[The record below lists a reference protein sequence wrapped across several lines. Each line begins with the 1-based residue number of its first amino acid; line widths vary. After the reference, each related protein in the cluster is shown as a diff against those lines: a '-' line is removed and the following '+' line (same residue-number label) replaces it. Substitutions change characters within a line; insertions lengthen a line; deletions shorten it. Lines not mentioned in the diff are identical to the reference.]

1 MDKLRGVVERVTY
14 ANEEKGYSV
23 IKISCK
29 GYSDLVTL
37 VGNMASVNIGTVV
50 TVYGDWTHNVKYG
63 KQFNVSSWE
72 ESVPASVYGMEK
84 YLGSG
89 LIKGIGPKFAKLI
102 VSEFK
107 EQTIEIIETQPGRL
121 IEVPKIGKKR
131 VAMIQKAWSEQKEIK
146 NIMLFLQDHGVSTAF
161 GYRIYKVY
169 GDKSIEKVKENPY
182 RLADDVW
189 GIGFKTADKIASKLG
204 IEKESYNR
212 CRAGLFYMLGKF
224 ADMGHCYVPFEELA
238 DKSVEILEIDREK
251 IVITL
256 NRLLVEEK
264 ELINE
269 QPDCIYL
276 PPFYYSEAGVARR
289 VKDILTA
296 GGHNAIPD
304 FEEALDALQE
314 QTGIIYDDIQIEAI
328 KTAVSSHFCVIT
340 GGPGTGKTTT
350 TKAIIGLYQMSGKTV
365 LLAAPTG
372 RAAKRMSEATGMEAK
387 TIHRLLESK
396 PPEGFGRN
404 ADNPLEG
411 DVLILDECSMIDI
424 LLMYNLLKAVPD
436 SMTVILIGDI
446 DQLPAIGA
454 GNVLNDIINSGVVP
468 VVRLTRIFRQ
478 AQGSRIITNAHKI
491 NAGYMPDLSTSKN
504 GDFFFIQM
512 DADDKDGIV
521 NEIINLCSKRLPK
534 YYKVNPITGIQ
545 VLTPMRRGETGA
557 DNLNVMLQSALNQNS
572 LCLRR
577 GAVEY
582 RVGDKVMQI
591 KNNYE
596 KDVYN
601 GDIGVITGVDAEDR
615 TLAVSF
621 DGNTVEYDALELD
634 ELTLSYA
641 ISVHKS
647 QGGEFPIVVM
657 PFTMSHFVMLQRYL
671 LYTGVTRAKRAL
683 VIVGEKRAIS
693 FAVSRNE
700 AGKRNTMLSDRLKQ
714 SVQSSQPRP
723 SLIISSSQPSS

>member
-37 VGNMASVNIGTVV
+37 VGNMASVNVGTVV
-50 TVYGDWTHNVKYG
+50 TVTGEWIHNVKYG

-107 EQTIEIIETQPGRL
+107 EQTIEIIETQPHRL
-121 IEVPKIGKKR
+121 IEVPKIGRKR
-131 VAMIQKAWSEQKEIK
+131 VSMIQKAWSEQREIK

-161 GYRIYKVY
+161 GYRIYKTY
-169 GDKSIEKVKENPY
+169 GDKSIETVKENPY
-182 RLADDVW
+182 KLADDVW
-189 GIGFKTADKIASKLG
+189 GIGFKTADKIAMKLG
-204 IEKESYNR
+204 IEKESFNR
-212 CRAGLFYMLGKF
+212 CRAGLFYMLSHF
-224 ADMGHCYVPFEELA
+224 ADEGHCYIPFEELA
-238 DKSVEILEIDREK
+238 DKSAEILEIERPK
-251 IVITL
+251 VVMTL
-256 NRLLVEEK
+256 SYLINEK
-264 ELINE
+264 ELIKE
-269 QPDCIYL
+269 EPDCVYL

-289 VKDILTA
+289 VTAISKAGNHGADI
-296 GGHNAIPD
+296 D
-304 FEEALDALQE
+304 FEKVMPALE
-314 QTGIIYDDIQIEAI
+314 KHTGVTYDDIQILAI
-328 KTAVSSHFCVIT
+328 KTAISSRFCVIT

-350 TKAIIGLYQMSGKTV
+350 TKAIRLYQIVGKTV

-372 RAAKRMSEATGMEAK
+372 RAAKRMSEATGVEAK

-404 ADNPLEG
+404 AENPLEG
-411 DVLILDECSMIDI
+411 DVLVLDECSMVDI

-436 SMTVILIGDI
+436 NMTVILIGDI
-446 DQLPAIGA
+446 DQQPAIGA
-454 GNVLNDIINSGVVP
+454 GNVLGDIINSEAVP

-478 AQGSRIITNAHKI
+478 ALGSRIITNAHRI
-491 NAGYMPDLSTSKN
+491 NSGKMPDLSTKQNS
-504 GDFFFIQM
+504 DFFFIQM
-512 DADDKDGIV
+512 DADDKAGIV
-521 NEIINLCSKRLPK
+521 SEIVELCSNRLPK
-534 YYKVNPITGIQ
+534 YYHVNPIAGIQ
-545 VLTPMRRGETGA
+545 VLTPMRRSETGA
-557 DNLNVMLQSALNQNS
+557 DNLNIVLQAALNKNTLS
-572 LCLRR
+572 LRR
-577 GAVEY
+577 GATEY
-582 RVGDKVMQI
+582 RLGDKVMQI

-601 GDIGVITGVDAEDR
+601 GDIGTITEVDAEEK

-621 DGNTVEYDALELD
+621 DGNIVGYEALELD
-634 ELTLSYA
+634 ELVLSYA

-657 PFTMSHFVMLQRYL
+657 PFTMSHFVMLQRNL

-683 VIVGEKRAIS
+683 VIVGEKKAVA
-693 FAVSRNE
+693 FAVSRDD
-700 AGKRNTMLSDRLKQ
+700 AGKRNTLLAERIKQ
-714 SVQSSQPRP
+714 SVG
-723 SLIISSSQPSS
+723 I

>member
-37 VGNMASVNIGTVV
+37 VGNMASVNVCTVV
-50 TVYGDWTHNVKYG
+50 TVSGDWTHNVKYG

-89 LIKGIGPKFAKLI
+89 LIKGIGPKFARLI

-107 EQTIEIIETQPGRL
+107 EQTIEIIETQPHRL

-131 VAMIQKAWSEQKEIK
+131 VSMIQKAWSEQREIK

-161 GYRIYKVY
+161 GYRIYKAY
-169 GDKSIEKVKENPY
+169 GDKSIETVKENPY
-182 RLADDVW
+182 KLADDVW
-189 GIGFKTADKIASKLG
+189 GIGFKTADKIAMKLG
-204 IEKESYNR
+204 IEKESFNR
-212 CRAGLFYMLGKF
+212 CRAGLFYMLSHF
-224 ADMGHCYVPFEELA
+224 ADEGHCYIPFEELA
-238 DKSVEILEIDREK
+238 DQSAEILEIERPK
-251 IVITL
+251 VVMTL
-256 NRLLVEEK
+256 SYLINEK
-264 ELINE
+264 ELIKE
-269 QPDCIYL
+269 EPDCVYL

-289 VKDILTA
+289 VTAITKA
-296 GGHNAIPD
+296 GGCSAGTN
-304 FEEALDALQE
+304 FEEALSALE
-314 QTGIIYDDIQIEAI
+314 KQTGVTYDDVQVQAI
-328 KTAVSSHFCVIT
+328 KTAVLSSFSVIT
-340 GGPGTGKTTT
+340 GGPGTGKTTAT
-350 TKAIIGLYQMSGKTV
+350 RAIIGLYQMAGKAV

-372 RAAKRMSEATGMEAK
+372 RAAKRMSEATCMEAK

-411 DVLILDECSMIDI
+411 DVLVLDECSMIDI

-454 GNVLNDIINSGVVP
+454 GNVLGDIINSGAVP

-478 AQGSRIITNAHKI
+478 ALGSRIITNAHRI
-491 NAGYMPDLSTSKN
+491 NSGKMPDLSTKKN
-504 GDFFFIQM
+504 SDFFFIPM
-512 DADDKDGIV
+512 EADNKEGIV
-521 NEIINLCSKRLPK
+521 GEIIDLCAKRLPK
-534 YYKVNPITGIQ
+534 YYHVNPIAGIQ

-557 DNLNVMLQSALNQNS
+557 DNLNIMLQSALNKNALS
-572 LCLRR
+572 LRR
-577 GAVEY
+577 GATEY
-582 RVGDKVMQI
+582 RLGDKVMQI

-596 KDVYN
+596 KDIYN
-601 GDIGVITGVDAEDR
+601 GDIGVITEVDAEDK
-615 TLAVSF
+615 TLSVSF
-621 DGNTVEYDALELD
+621 DGNIVEYEALELD

-657 PFTMSHFVMLQRYL
+657 PFSMSHFVMLQRNL
-671 LYTGVTRAKRAL
+671 LYTGVTRAKKAL
-683 VIVGEKRAIS
+683 VIVGEKRAIA
-693 FAVSRNE
+693 FAVNRDE
-700 AGKRNTMLSDRLKQ
+700 AGKRNTMLAARLKQ
-714 SVQSSQPRP
+714 SVLAAS
-723 SLIISSSQPSS
+723 IT